1 MSAIAGS
8 IDGDS
13 VVFDLSSQGSY
24 GQLQSATTTYRLIT
38 TTPQLTPGSPE
49 SAQLLFEDFLS

>member
-38 TTPQLTPGSPE
+38 TTPQLTP
-49 SAQLLFEDFLS
+49 